1 VQAFDNHGH
10 LLLGRDTSFGFW
22 KMRTL
27 LPDDLMFETLS
38 NPEKKAKLRPMDMS
52 LHLSAVI
59 YHKDKLHL
67 SNVSDTMLI
76 KYPLYDVDEAE
87 AARLLAEEERKF
99 AAAANDAALSDDK
112 SRSETASD
120 KESHSGGKKKKSKK
134 EKDTTGAAE
143 RQAVVKGALT
153 EEEIRATQ
161 QAIRSKLPASM
172 RLDNSLIED
181 PVKEV
186 HEFEQS
192 FSKPLPNT
200 AFVNNLY
207 VYPSEISM
215 GTNKAKV
222 KSILVRAFM
231 MPVDGNPDKDALKA
245 FYGAS
250 SSPNFTLSA
259 STTVAFEEKHVY
271 LNDELKIQLPLK
283 MTEKCN
289 LLFGI
294 YSVNTKA
301 LNPNKKEKTGT
312 EDLVGYA
319 FLPVYKSK
327 AVVRDNEYVLPILPV
342 LPGTQIVGPAGVT
355 GFSGSQIP
363 PAYMD
368 GESSPLDTEKSFLK
382 IKTRLVSSVY
392 AQDEVLIAYF
402 LKAHNRKSDVET
414 LATLDTLKIVS
425 DRQLLHFSPVIMGQ
439 LFDLLC
445 RAKTEQVQNRCFV
458 AILCMVEKIFNQTM
472 TSGKVT
478 ISEQLYNYIYCHFD
492 NPGDGEWVF
501 EPFTKAWLAMLKT
514 VIDSDN
520 PNSKEAQASAK
531 ASGLQPAEYSI
542 VNSSMKELSWFFLE
556 IIYKSMVMK
565 CLSTGECD
573 DDTTR
578 RERFSP
584 SFCASLKELFKFVD
598 LYRRRSPSGFD
609 FMNRN
614 LALFVADLFR
624 VMDRGFVFDLIHD
637 YFTHMGSES
646 VVTIFKFRFL
656 QICCDFEHYSA
667 LNLPIETTMDSIES
681 MPLKFWKEHWPAG
694 LYLNE
699 LKTSLAGLEGT
710 KLTRTKAISAFRDLL
725 WKHTVDDRYCFS
737 RERTQ
742 RIAGLY
748 FPLILLFSENGQ
760 NLVKAAADK
769 KDEVEARDWAAALL
783 WVFQNCNWNLHLR
796 AWWSTEGEDTLLKF
810 LSVLKMCIE
819 VFMSDDF
826 RTQRDEAI
834 LTVCAVLDV
843 FFEDFPEELNTEG
856 SKIYEQISQ
865 IALSMLRVCR
875 SEMMLGH
882 IFALLRNFIMKF
894 KKPLFRFLQGY
905 SVGTDLTF
913 EVLNLC
919 QNQPR
924 SIILGATSILY
935 LLLRSN
941 SEEMGHFARMKLQ
954 STLAI
959 SRLVK
964 QEKCNYDELQHAME
978 TMGGYRDPKT
988 VGQASWHQQ
997 LRELISRHGRII
1009 RDSVRIAQIAD
1020 NYGEYRAELLYK
1032 VSLEY
1037 VNSPDLRI
1045 TWLNNLANYH
1055 EKIQNFEEAA
1065 HCKTQIA
1072 ALICDYLRDVAKPP
1086 AKGIPADI
1094 TSFAK
1099 ITPSIGAEK
1108 GLSVLWLEGTILSP
1122 EFSEDGFAKSLQ
1134 EAVSLFQKSDHTEC
1148 ALECLLIL
1156 QRYFNENK
1164 KYQQLTASS
1173 KDLATLSDKVFTAN
1187 RTQARIPPNF
1197 YRVGFYGEG
1206 FGDDNGKE
1214 FIYREN
1220 PSQRLAD
1227 FTTNLVSR
1235 YETQFGKENFQLLPN
1250 KPIDEI
1256 PNVDTSKKNYLQIV
1270 ACDIFFEYDDLNN
1283 RDLTYSDRAWGVK
1296 KFVFETPYSPDGSKP
1311 TEDVSKSWKRKIL
1324 LSTTK
1329 AHPFILKRIE
1339 VTKKEVKI
1347 LKPIESAIDLIQT
1360 IVIRLKQALNCTP
1373 PNTKTLQIILQG
1385 SILTQVNAGPL
1396 AIVRTFLST
1405 ANDYPEEMIDMLKD
1419 QTQRFIRSC
1428 QFGLRFNQSLIA
1440 EEPANAPLHEAM
1452 MKSFNDLRNE
1462 AGKYI
1467 EL

>member
-1 VQAFDNHGH
+1 
-10 LLLGRDTSFGFW
+10 
-22 KMRTL
+22 MRTVL
-27 LPDDLMFETLS
+27 NDEGMFETLS
-38 NPEKKAKLRPMDMS
+38 NPEKKGKLRPMDMS
-52 LHLSAVI
+52 LHLSALI
-59 YHKDKLHL
+59 YTKDKLHL

-76 KYPLYDVDEAE
+76 KYPVYDVDEAE
-87 AARLLAEEERKF
+87 AARLLAEEEKKL
-99 AAAANDAALSDDK
+99 ALAANEAALSDRPSLDS
-112 SRSETASD
+112 SRSESISG
-120 KESHSGGKKKKSKK
+120 ESSGKKSKK
-134 EKDTTGAAE
+134 SKKDKDPAGHAE

-161 QAIRSKLPASM
+161 EAIRKKLPASM

-181 PVKEV
+181 PVKEL

-207 VYPSEISM
+207 VYPSEVSM
-215 GTNKAKV
+215 STNKAKV
-222 KSILVRAFM
+222 KSVLVRAFL
-231 MPVDGNPDKDALKA
+231 MPSDGNPDKEALKV
-245 FYGAS
+245 FYGTS
-250 SSPNFTLSA
+250 SCPNFTVCA
-259 STTVAFEEKHVY
+259 TTTVAFEEKHVP
-271 LNDELKIQLPLK
+271 LCDEFKIQLPLK
-283 MTEKCN
+283 MNEKTN
-289 LLFGI
+289 LLLAV
-294 YSVNTKA
+294 YSVNTKG
-301 LNPNKKEKTGT
+301 LNPNKKEKSNA
-312 EDLVGYA
+312 EELVGFAY
-319 FLPVYKSK
+319 LPVYKSK

-342 LPGTQIVGPAGVT
+342 LAGQSAGPTT
-355 GFSGSQIP
+355 GFSGSQLP
-363 PAYMD
+363 PRYLETETA
-368 GESSPLDTEKSFLK
+368 PLDSEKCYIRLR
-382 IKTRLVSSVY
+382 TRLVSSVY
-392 AQDEVLIAYF
+392 AQDEALIAYF

-445 RAKTEQVQNRCFV
+445 RAKTDQVQNRCFV
-458 AILCMVEKIFNQTM
+458 AILSMVEKIFNQTM

-492 NPGDGEWVF
+492 NPGDGEWVY
-501 EPFTKAWLAMLKT
+501 ESFTKAWLAMLKAVLDT
-514 VIDSDN
+514 DN
-520 PNSKEAQASAK
+520 PGSKEAQASAK
-531 ASGLQPAEYSI
+531 ASGLQSSEFSI

-556 IIYKSMVMK
+556 IIYKSMTMKVMA
-565 CLSTGECD
+565 TGEVD

-578 RERFSP
+578 PERFSP
-584 SFCASLKELFKFVD
+584 VFCASLKELVKYVD

-614 LALFVADLFR
+614 LALFVTDLFR
-624 VMDRGFVFDLIHD
+624 VMDRGFVLDLVHD
-637 YFTHMGSES
+637 YFNYIGTEA

-656 QICCDFEHYSA
+656 QICSDFEHYSP
-667 LNLPIETTMDSIES
+667 LNLPIETTIDSIES
-681 MPLKFWKEHWPAG
+681 LQLKFWRDHWLAG

-699 LKTSLAGLEGT
+699 LKASLLGSEGT
-710 KLTRTKAISAFRDLL
+710 KLTRTKAIAAFRDLL
-725 WKHTVDDRYCFS
+725 WKHMIDERYSGS
-737 RERTQ
+737 RERLQ
-742 RIAGLY
+742 RLAGLY
-748 FPLILLFSENGQ
+748 FPLVLIFSEHGQ
-760 NLVKAAADK
+760 SLVKAVADG
-769 KDEVEARDWAAALL
+769 KDIVEARDWVTVML
-783 WVFQNCNWNLHLR
+783 WILQNCNWNLHLR
-796 AWWSTEGEDTLLKF
+796 AWWSTEGEDMLLKF
-810 LSVLKMCIE
+810 LSVVKMCID
-819 VFMSDDF
+819 VFMADDF
-826 RTQRDEAI
+826 KAQREESI
-834 LTVCAVLDV
+834 LIVCAVLDV

-856 SKIYEQISQ
+856 SRIYEQLSQ
-865 IALSMLRVCR
+865 LMLLMLRICR
-875 SEMMLGH
+875 SEHMLNH
-882 IFALLRNFIMKF
+882 IFALLRNFVMKF
-894 KKPLFRFLQGY
+894 KKPLFRYLQGY
-905 SVGTDLTF
+905 SVGTDVTF

-924 SIILGATSILY
+924 AIIIGATSLLY

-964 QEKCNYDELQHAME
+964 QVKCNYDELQQAME
-978 TMGGYRDPKT
+978 AMGAYRDPKT
-988 VGQASWHQQ
+988 AGQASWQQQ

-1009 RDSVRIAQIAD
+1009 RDSVRIAQITD
-1020 NYGEYRAELLYK
+1020 NYSEYKAELLYK

-1055 EKIQNFEEAA
+1055 ETIQNYEEAA

-1086 AKGIPADI
+1086 VKGLPADA
-1094 TSFAK
+1094 TAFARV
-1099 ITPSIGAEK
+1099 TPSIGTEK

-1122 EFSEDGFAKSLQ
+1122 EFSEDGFAKFLL
-1134 EAVSLFQKSDHTEC
+1134 EAVSLFQKSEHIEC
-1148 ALECLLIL
+1148 AIECLLIL

-1164 KYQQLTASS
+1164 KYQQLSTSS
-1173 KDLATLSDKVFTAN
+1173 RDLATLSEKVFTAN
-1187 RTQARIPPNF
+1187 RTQSRIPPNF
-1197 YRVGFYGEG
+1197 YRVGFYGDG
-1206 FGDDNGKE
+1206 FGDDNQKE

-1227 FTTNLVSR
+1227 FTANLVSR
-1235 YETQFGKENFQLLPN
+1235 YEAQFGKDNFQLLPN
-1250 KPIDEI
+1250 KPIEEI
-1256 PNVDTSKKNYLQIV
+1256 PNVDQTKKNYLQII
-1270 ACDIFFEYDDLNN
+1270 ACDIYFEYEDLNN

-1296 KFVFETPYSPDGSKP
+1296 KFVFETPYSPDGGKF

-1324 LSTTK
+1324 LNTAK
-1329 AHPFILKRIE
+1329 AAPFILKRIE
-1339 VTKKEVKI
+1339 VARKEAKI

-1405 ANDYPEEMIDMLKD
+1405 AKDYPEENIEMLKD

-1440 EEPANAPLHEAM
+1440 EQPENAPLHDAM
-1452 MKSFNDLRNE
+1452 MKSFADLRNE